1 MNSSKTD
8 VNIFFSS
15 RNLLQLEALL
25 DEADAG
31 EEAAGMKRAVCLF
44 VTSCWFP
51 AVCVIL
57 LLCIPER
64 LSL

>member
-31 EEAAGMKRAVCLF
+31 AGFSVMAMQ
-44 VTSCWFP
+44 
-51 AVCVIL
+51 
-57 LLCIPER
+57 
-64 LSL
+64 

>member
-25 DEADAG
+25 DKADAG
-31 EEAAGMKRAVCLF
+31 RMA
-44 VTSCWFP
+44 
-51 AVCVIL
+51 
-57 LLCIPER
+57 
-64 LSL
+64 LSLPVAKRVVFMT

>member
-31 EEAAGMKRAVCLF
+31 GICLARKVVC
-44 VTSCWFP
+44 
-51 AVCVIL
+51 A
-57 LLCIPER
+57 LC
-64 LSL
+64 